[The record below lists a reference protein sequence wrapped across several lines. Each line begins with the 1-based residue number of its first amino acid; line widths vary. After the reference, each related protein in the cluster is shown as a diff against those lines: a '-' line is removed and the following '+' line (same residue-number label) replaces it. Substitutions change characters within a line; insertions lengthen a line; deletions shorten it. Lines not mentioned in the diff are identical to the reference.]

1 MINLSLN
8 KQLDILLPNSN
19 KALAEVLKSASTQ
32 ELAALSKGKD
42 LGSILDS
49 LLKQSANN
57 SAQDK
62 TLLSLLKNN
71 PTLQAL
77 GSVTTTL
84 KDLTQLLQ
92 QDKNPLPLEKVLKNF
107 LGDIQN
113 ISEKELKTKLEN
125 SGVFLESK
133 ISSQTGTPQL
143 KEMFSNDLK
152 AVLLKTQE
160 ELLNSLHPNKQELLK
175 QIEKLSL
182 QIDYYQLSSH
192 LQNGSSI
199 YLPYSWD
206 TLKDGNLTIKSAKD
220 EKFFCDIELN
230 LKEHG
235 ALKLRLG
242 LFEKNQ
248 LSINITTESQSF
260 KKQIQEHLAELKKE
274 LIAVGITPRE
284 IRFLDEEKASTP
296 YEESSQNLAMGFEVK
311 A

>member
-8 KQLDILLPNSN
+8 KQLDIILPNTN
-19 KALAEVLKSASTQ
+19 KALAEVLKGASTE
-32 ELAALSKGKD
+32 ELATLSKGKD
-42 LGSILDS
+42 LSSILDS
-49 LLKQSANN
+49 LLKQSA
-57 SAQDK
+57 SDPTQDK

-71 PTLQAL
+71 PTLKEL

-107 LGDIQN
+107 LSDVQN
-113 ISEKELKTKLEN
+113 TGEKELKTKLEN

-133 ISSQTGTPQL
+133 IKSQTSNSQL
-143 KEMFSNDLK
+143 KEIFSNDLK

-160 ELLNSLHPNKQELLK
+160 ELSNSTHPNKQELLK
-175 QIEKLSL
+175 QMDKLSL
-182 QIDYYQLSSH
+182 QIDYYQLSSQ
-192 LQNGSSI
+192 LANASSV

-206 TLKDGNLTIKSAKD
+206 ALKDGNITLKSAQN

-230 LKEHG
+230 LKKEG
-235 ALKLRLG
+235 LLKLRLG

-248 LSINITTESQSF
+248 LNINITTEDQEF
-260 KKQIQEHLAELKKE
+260 KESLKEHLPDLKKA
-274 LIAVGITPRE
+274 LLQVGITPKE
-284 IRFLDEEKASTP
+284 IRFLDETNSSNAYEKST
-296 YEESSQNLAMGFEVK
+296 QDLAMGFEVK